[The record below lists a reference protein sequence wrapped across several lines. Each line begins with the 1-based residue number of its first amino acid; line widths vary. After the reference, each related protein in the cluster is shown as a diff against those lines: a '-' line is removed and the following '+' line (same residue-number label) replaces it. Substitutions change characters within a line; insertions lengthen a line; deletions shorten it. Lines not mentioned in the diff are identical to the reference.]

1 MPRDVIARSN
11 EAKVSGKLARTE
23 NIMDETMVLGSQ
35 DTVVLEPTAD
45 LSRNKTEMLRSQ
57 DTEVLSETSQ
67 MTEPENNGMVI
78 EDDVTIVNTDVTI
91 E

>member
-35 DTVVLEPTAD
+35 DTVVL
-45 LSRNKTEMLRSQ
+45 
-57 DTEVLSETSQ
+57 
-67 MTEPENNGMVI
+67 MVM
-78 EDDVTIVNTDVTI
+78 EERLQLLVQAL
-91 E
+91 